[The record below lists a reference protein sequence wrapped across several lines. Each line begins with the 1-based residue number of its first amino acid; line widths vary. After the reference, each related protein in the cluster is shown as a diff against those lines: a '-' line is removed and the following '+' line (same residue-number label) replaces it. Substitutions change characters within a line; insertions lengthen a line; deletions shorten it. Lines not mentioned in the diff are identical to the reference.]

1 MPVGLCFISI
11 LFLLLNIEALA
22 WHETQSERVRKS
34 PKVKS
39 CACRSKVMLHETS
52 VSWMRHR
59 LTISTPVNPATET
72 REEYVSRLKRV
83 CAEIHAN
90 YDLEGLSRAFPSRV
104 QAVKAAEGDRI
115 AK

>member
-1 MPVGLCFISI
+1 
-11 LFLLLNIEALA
+11 
-22 WHETQSERVRKS
+22 
-34 PKVKS
+34 
-39 CACRSKVMLHETS
+39 MLHETS

-59 LTISTPVNPATET
+59 LTISTPVNPANET

-83 CAEIHAN
+83 CAEINAN